1 MVHVTA
7 ETECKKM
14 PTAARVDVQILSDT
28 TWKNKN
34 NFISSTGGK
43 LDDRGPC
50 FPKLLTGLCIGQ
62 MVMLVATAATL
73 GAVISENVSYTH

>member
-1 MVHVTA
+1 MMIS

-28 TWKNKN
+28 VEKNKN
-34 NFISSTGGK
+34 NLISRTGGK
-43 LDDRGPC
+43 LDDRGPS

-62 MVMLVATAATL
+62 VVMLIATAATL
-73 GAVISENVSYTH
+73 GAVIRENVRHS

>member
-28 TWKNKN
+28 MEKNKN
-34 NFISSTGGK
+34 KLIGK
-43 LDDRGPC
+43 LGDRGPC

-62 MVMLVATAATL
+62 VVMLVATAATL
-73 GAVISENVSYTH
+73 GAIISENVSYNM